1 MTSIIIAAVGGL
13 IALIAAFIGGH
24 VVGGNKKE
32 AVLQPQIDA
41 AKQQTQDVVTKSQ
54 VADAEVKQAAADKSA
69 QVDEVIKTI
78 DARVDALP
86 EGDAAKELE
95 TKYGAD
101 K

>member
-1 MTSIIIAAVGGL
+1 MTSIIVAAVTGL
-13 IALIAAFIGGH
+13 IALIGAVFAGH
-24 VVGGNKKE
+24 KWGSSTTTAK
-32 AVLQPQIDA
+32 LQPQIDA
-41 AKQQTQDVVTKSQ
+41 AKQQTQNFVTESQ
-54 VADAEVKQAAADKSA
+54 VANAQVVQAAQDKSA

-86 EGDAAKELE
+86 EGEAAKELE